1 MGWTGKVLRIDL
13 TTRRVT
19 DEPLNQEWADLY
31 LGQRGLASKYLSEEM
46 DPRTDALS
54 PDNKLIFATGPLT
67 GTMAST
73 GGRYSVV
80 TKGAL
85 TNTIAASNSGGTF
98 GAAIK
103 NAGWDMIILEGRA
116 ETPVYLVIENDQV
129 AVLPADDLWGMTVWD
144 ADAAIRADH
153 TELDFSIAAIGQA
166 GETGVRYACVIN
178 DLSRAAGRSGVGT
191 VMGSKNLKALAVR
204 GSLGVRVAEPDLF
217 LKAVG
222 EARAVLDESGPRKH
236 LAAKGTLSMM
246 DNTNGFGSLPTRNAR
261 HVQFEHTAKINAAAV
276 VVPRES
282 DGQPNLS
289 TNKACFACSIGC
301 GRVATINPAHFSLK
315 TAGFERYK
323 NASGGLEYENSF
335 ALGAMCGVDDIDA
348 VTFANFVC
356 DEQGMDTISFG
367 GTLAAAME
375 LYEVGAI
382 NDEITGMPIPF
393 GSAEA
398 LVEMVQLAGRGE
410 GFGVDLGLG
419 AARLCEK
426 YGRPELAMVV
436 KGQEI
441 AGYDPRGM
449 QGMALAYATNN
460 RGACHTR
467 GTPFVDD
474 FVNVTPEGK
483 PETVADLQNLV
494 SAWDSSG
501 LCGFTRGVF
510 KLEGLAGQLSPA
522 TGQDWTAERLE
533 KTGERIWNIERLFNL
548 AAGFTKADD
557 TLPPRFLKDPAPS
570 GTAEGWVA
578 KLDEML
584 PQYYQIRGWDK
595 GGIPTLETRKRLG
608 LE

>member
-1 MGWTGKVLRIDL
+1 MSWTGKILRVDL
-13 TTRRVT
+13 TTRSSAE
-19 DEPLNQEWADLY
+19 EPLNQDWADQY

-46 DPRTDALS
+46 DPRTDALA

-67 GTMAST
+67 GTLAST
-73 GGRYSVV
+73 AGRYSVV

-103 NAGWDMIILEGRA
+103 NAGWDLIIFEGRA
-116 ETPVYLVIENDQV
+116 DTPVYLVIENDR
-129 AVLPADDLWGMTVWD
+129 AEILPADHLWGKTVWQ
-144 ADAAIRADH
+144 ADAAIRTDH
-153 TELDFSIAAIGQA
+153 TEQDFSIAAIGQA

-178 DLSRAAGRSGVGT
+178 DLSRAAGRSGVGA
-191 VMGSKNLKALAVR
+191 VMGSKNLKAVAVR
-204 GSLGVRVAEPDLF
+204 GNLGVKVADPDGF
-217 LKAVG
+217 MDAVVAAKAN
-222 EARAVLDESGPRKH
+222 LDKSPIPKH
-236 LAAKGTLSMM
+236 FSAKGTLSMM
-246 DNTNGFGSLPTRNAR
+246 DNTQSFGSLPTRNSR
-261 HVQFEHTAKINAAAV
+261 EVQFEGVDKINATAV
-276 VVPRES
+276 EEPRDS
-282 DGQPNLS
+282 DGRPNLS
-289 TNKACFACSIGC
+289 GNKACFACTIGC
-301 GRVATINPAHFSLK
+301 GRVATINPDHFSLK
-315 TAGFERYK
+315 AKGAERYK
-323 NASGGLEYENSF
+323 HASGGLEYENAF
-335 ALGAMCGVDDIDA
+335 AMGAMCGIDDIDA

-382 NDEITGMPIPF
+382 DDETCGMPLPF

-419 AARLCEK
+419 AMRLCEK
-426 YGRPELAMVV
+426 YGRPELSMTV

-449 QGMALAYATNN
+449 QGMALSYATNN

-467 GTPFVDD
+467 GSPFVDD
-474 FVNVTPEGK
+474 FVNVTTDKK
-483 PETVADLQNLV
+483 PQTVADLQNIV

-501 LCGFTRGVF
+501 VCSFTRRAI
-510 KLEGLAGQLSPA
+510 LPEGLAGQLTPA
-522 TGQDWTAERLE
+522 TGQEWTLQRLE
-533 KTGERIWNIERLFNL
+533 ETGERIWNMERLFNL
-548 AAGFTKADD
+548 AAGFTRDDD
-557 TLPPRFLKDPAPS
+557 TLPRRYLTEPAPS
-570 GTAEGWVA
+570 GTAEGWVS

-584 PQYYQIRGWDK
+584 PTYYRVRGWDED
-595 GGIPTLETRKRLG
+595 GIPTAETRERLG